1 MAVRL
6 MVFYRYVSYV
16 SYISYISYIS
26 NLYSI
31 IIITGLTDGVNMT
44 CTVVI

>member
-6 MVFYRYVSYV
+6 MVFYCYV
-16 SYISYISYIS
+16 SYIS
-26 NLYSI
+26 NLYSIIII

>member
-16 SYISYISYIS
+16 SYISYIS

>member
-16 SYISYISYIS
+16 SYISDIS

>member
-6 MVFYRYVSYV
+6 MVFYCYV
-16 SYISYISYIS
+16 SYISYIS

>member
-6 MVFYRYVSYV
+6 MVFYCYV
-16 SYISYISYIS
+16 SYISYIS

-31 IIITGLTDGVNMT
+31 TIITGLTDGVNMT